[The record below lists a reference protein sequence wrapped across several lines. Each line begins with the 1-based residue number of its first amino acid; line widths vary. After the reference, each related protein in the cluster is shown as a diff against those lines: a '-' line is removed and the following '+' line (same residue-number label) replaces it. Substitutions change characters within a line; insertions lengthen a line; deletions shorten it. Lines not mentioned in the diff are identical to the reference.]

1 MKKNYQVIF
10 LSIIM
15 LISMCFAVTGCKK
28 KDNPS
33 GKNKEYAVSFYVD
46 DVLVKTVKSKGNEEI
61 DFPEDPSKEGYFF
74 AGWGCTF
81 SNGYTEKYFT
91 SEYYKNIP
99 MGEDIK
105 VFAQWKKKITIHFE
119 MNGGYYQNHNEPGEI
134 PTGPLPDEIICEG
147 QKSLRINTVIEKAN
161 NAAFAGWYDNPELEG
176 DRITD
181 PYYPTESVTLYAAW
195 VDEANVVTESGFK
208 LSYYDGLGGYY
219 TEGYFGEDVTE
230 LVIPSSYK
238 GVPVVEIWSPFY
250 FKDYQVFN
258 RTITSIKTSK
268 NLKVIKDNAFQLCS
282 ALTSVTI
289 SDTVEEIG
297 DNAFD
302 VNSLANIT
310 MGKNVKYIGANA
322 FGNVNNYN
330 APAWAKS
337 LPDGPVYLGNVF
349 YGYKGTINGSFEI
362 KSGTTAIA
370 GNAFYGQ
377 NQMTSVTIP
386 QGVEII
392 GRYAFGGCTQL
403 KTINMP
409 GTLTDIYAYA
419 FYNCTSLESFVM
431 PDSVT
436 SIKDGIFSGCTSL
449 KSVTLSEN
457 LTRLE
462 YGMFENC
469 PITELIVP
477 EKVGFIGN
485 AFTGNTTLQKITIKK
500 AEIDFGELALDY
512 VPDSITAI
520 YVQENLIEAFKSQYP
535 SHADKFFAIE
545 K

>member
-1 MKKNYQVIF
+1 MKKNFQVIF

-15 LISMCFAVTGCKK
+15 LISMCFAVMGCKK

-33 GKNKEYAVSFYVD
+33 GKDKEYVVSFYVD

-91 SEYYKNIP
+91 SGYYENIP
-99 MGEDIK
+99 MSEDIK

-119 MNGGYYQNHNEPGEI
+119 MNGGHYQNHGEPGEI
-134 PTGPLPDEIICEG
+134 PTGPLPDEIIREG
-147 QKSLRINTVIEKAN
+147 QKSLRINTVIEKDN

-176 DRITD
+176 DRVTD

-195 VDEANVVTESGFK
+195 VDESRVMPEGGLWLDYYSEYEGYVAWM
-208 LSYYDGLGGYY
+208 YDGNP
-219 TEGYFGEDVTE
+219 TE

-238 GVPVVEIWSPFY
+238 GIPIVKIAYPFY
-250 FKDYQVFN
+250 FKNYQTINNTVT
-258 RTITSIKTSK
+258 TITTSK
-268 NLKVIKDNAFQLCS
+268 NLKSIGDNVFQGCNKL
-282 ALTSVTI
+282 ASVSI

-297 DNAFD
+297 DGAFN
-302 VNSLANIT
+302 VISLANIAI
-310 MGKNVKYIGANA
+310 GKNVKYIGANA
-322 FGNVNNYN
+322 FGNVNDYYKPKWSENL
-330 APAWAKS
+330 S
-337 LPDGPVYLGNVF
+337 EGPVYLGDVF

-362 KSGTTAIA
+362 KKGTTAIA

-386 QGVEII
+386 DGVGII
-392 GRYAFGGCTQL
+392 GRYAFGNCSAL

-409 GTLTDIYAYA
+409 DTLTDIYAYA

-436 SIKDGIFSGCTSL
+436 SIKDGIFLGCTSL

-469 PITELIVP
+469 SITELIVP
-477 EKVGFIGN
+477 EKVEFIGN
-485 AFTGNTTLQKITIKK
+485 AFLGNTTLQKITIKN
-500 AEIDFGELALDY
+500 ANIDFGELSLAYL
-512 VPDSITAI
+512 PDSITAV
-520 YVQENLIEAFKSQYP
+520 YVQENLVSAFKSQYP
-535 SHADKFFAIE
+535 AHADKFFAIE

>member
-1 MKKNYQVIF
+1 MKKNFQVIF
-10 LSIIM
+10 LSVIM

-33 GKNKEYAVSFYVD
+33 GKDKEYAVSFYVD

-134 PTGPLPDEIICEG
+134 PTGPLPDEIIREG

-181 PYYPTESVTLYAAW
+181 QYYPTESVTLYAAW
-195 VDEANVVTESGFK
+195 VDESRVMPEGGLWLDYYEDYRGYVAWM
-208 LSYYDGLGGYY
+208 YDGNP
-219 TEGYFGEDVTE
+219 TE

-238 GVPVVEIWSPFY
+238 GIPIVKIAYPFY
-250 FKDYQVFN
+250 FKNYQTINNTVT
-258 RTITSIKTSK
+258 TITTSK
-268 NLKVIKDNAFQLCS
+268 NLKSIGDNAFQGCNK
-282 ALTSVTI
+282 LTSVTI

-362 KSGTTAIA
+362 KSGMTAIA

-386 QGVEII
+386 QGVRII
-392 GRYAFGGCTQL
+392 GKEAFGNCSAL

-409 GTLTDIYAYA
+409 DTLTDIYSYA

-436 SIKDGIFSGCTSL
+436 SIKDGVFSGCTSL
-449 KSVTLSEN
+449 KSVRLSEN

-512 VPDSITAI
+512 VPDSVTAI
-520 YVQENLIEAFKSQYP
+520 YVQENLVEAFKSQYP
-535 SHADKFFAIE
+535 AHADKFFAIE